1 MDVVLNC
8 LAGEFTDASLRLLAQ
23 GGRFIEMGK
32 TDIRDPGQV
41 AAACPGSAYQAFDLI
56 DAGPERIGPM
66 LAELAE
72 LFERGVLRPLPVTTW
87 DVREAP
93 DAFRYMSQARHT
105 GKLVLTL
112 PPALAGGPVLVTG
125 GTGTLGGVLA
135 RYLVTGHGVR
145 ELVLLSRR
153 GPAAPGASRLA
164 AELAGLGAAV
174 RVTAGDVADRA
185 AAEGLL
191 EWAGRAHPLA
201 GVVHMAGVLADATI
215 GALDD
220 GQLERVLAPKVA
232 GAWNLHELTADAGL
246 EMFAM
251 FSSAAG
257 VLGTSGQGNYAAA
270 NAFLDA
276 LACWRRRRGLAGL
289 SLAWGLWEQA
299 SEMTGHLGQTD
310 LTRLWRAGLLPLS
323 SAEGL
328 GLFDAGLAGS
338 AAAALAA
345 RIDTG
350 TLAAQARSGELPAL
364 LRGLVRGPARAG
376 WPGRTGPDPGGLTGR
391 LAGLDSGQQQDLVLQ
406 VIQAQAAAVL
416 GHASPDAIEPE
427 AAFRDLG
434 FDSLTALELRNRL
447 VTATGLRLP
456 STVIFDYPAPVTL
469 AAYLLSQVRPGTSAA
484 AVVSAVAAGVE
495 TDPVAVVGVGC
506 RFPGG
511 AGSAEELW
519 ELVAGRRDAVGGFPA
534 DRGWEAEGASYARAG
549 GFLAD
554 AAGFDAAFFGI
565 SPREAVAMDPQQRLL
580 LECAWEA
587 LEDAG
592 IDPGSVRGSDT
603 GVFAG
608 VLRSEYGPAIDEA
621 DVDGDA
627 GFSLTGLEGSV
638 VSGRLA
644 YVFGLEGPALSVDT
658 ACSSSLVAL
667 HLAVQ
672 SLRWGECS
680 LALAGGVTVMA
691 TPRVFAEFARQ
702 GGLAADGRCKAYAGA
717 ADGTGFAEGAGV
729 LVLERLS
736 DAVRNGRRILGV
748 VAGSAVNQDGASNGL
763 TAPNGPSQERVIR
776 AA

>member
-1 MDVVLNC
+1 VVFLTAYYGLVDLAGLRSGEWLLVHSAAGGVGMAAVQLAGYLGARVAGTASEGKWDVLRGQGLAEDCIASSRTTEFEQRFRRLTGGRGVDVVLNC

-93 DAFRYMSQARHT
+93 EAFRYMSQARHT

-484 AVVSAVAAGVE
+484 AVVSAVAAGVD

-506 RFPGG
+506 RGGGGGCRGGGGLGGGAVGAGGGPPGCGWRVPGG
-511 AGSAEELW
+511 P
-519 ELVAGRRDAVGGFPA
+519 RVGG
-534 DRGWEAEGASYARAG
+534 GGCVVCAG
-549 GFLAD
+549 G
-554 AAGFDAAFFGI
+554 
-565 SPREAVAMDPQQRLL
+565 RV
-580 LECAWEA
+580 
-587 LEDAG
+587 
-592 IDPGSVRGSDT
+592 PG
-603 GVFAG
+603 
-608 VLRSEYGPAIDEA
+608 
-621 DVDGDA
+621 
-627 GFSLTGLEGSV
+627 
-638 VSGRLA
+638 
-644 YVFGLEGPALSVDT
+644 
-658 ACSSSLVAL
+658 
-667 HLAVQ
+667 
-672 SLRWGECS
+672 
-680 LALAGGVTVMA
+680 
-691 TPRVFAEFARQ
+691 
-702 GGLAADGRCKAYAGA
+702 
-717 ADGTGFAEGAGV
+717 
-729 LVLERLS
+729 
-736 DAVRNGRRILGV
+736 
-748 VAGSAVNQDGASNGL
+748 
-763 TAPNGPSQERVIR
+763 
-776 AA
+776 